1 MVIITVVAE
10 QGMVVNVIIVELMLH
25 LLYAE
30 LIALVFVLE
39 PIQVVLQELLTVVG
53 RLMQPGYQEQLLV
66 VDLDV
71 RVIVIAINH
80 VLAVIRKERQQVV
93 DRVEDRVVMGR
104 LVV

>member
-1 MVIITVVAE
+1 MAIITVVAE
-10 QGMVVNVIIVELMLH
+10 QEMVANVIIVELMLH

-30 LIALVFVLE
+30 LIVLVFVLE

>member
-30 LIALVFVLE
+30 LIAQVFVLE